1 MKLSPRTV
9 SAAAA
14 AALSLVLAIGG
25 CSSTSNTGKAPG
37 TSATTPSN
45 ETATLLKQAADAMT
59 KVTGMHVAVTVQGD
73 VPNLRVTKLDGD
85 ISNTPQT
92 VATSTTTLLVGK
104 SPQDAKFVY
113 VDGHLYSDL
122 GQPGTY
128 TDFGNGASIY
138 NVSVLLDPNKDLAN
152 LLSKLQNA
160 AVAGTK
166 QVKGVATTTITGDS
180 SADDVATLA
189 GSKLTARA

>member
-59 KVTGMHVAVTVQGD
+59 KVTGMHVAVTVQ
-73 VPNLRVTKLDGD
+73 
-85 ISNTPQT
+85 
-92 VATSTTTLLVGK
+92 ATCPTCG
-104 SPQDAKFVY
+104 
-113 VDGHLYSDL
+113 
-122 GQPGTY
+122 
-128 TDFGNGASIY
+128 
-138 NVSVLLDPNKDLAN
+138 
-152 LLSKLQNA
+152 
-160 AVAGTK
+160 
-166 QVKGVATTTITGDS
+166 
-180 SADDVATLA
+180 
-189 GSKLTARA
+189 